1 MNFTDLGKKVKKGRL
16 YATAHGVYEASLNG
30 QTVGDYRMAPGWTS
44 YHNRLQYQI
53 YDVTEM
59 LATDNKIAITVGNC

>member
-1 MNFTDLGKKVKKGRL
+1 MNFTDSGKKVKKGRL

-59 LATDNKIAITVGNC
+59 LATDNEIAITVGNC